1 MILVIKT
8 TVTVLDPRMGKHQ
21 CVTIRTKGIFFF
33 FLRKCLCFRRY
44 VCIKEIGK
52 KKKKKL
58 TVEPNPL
65 SGTGPMSNYLKI

>member
-21 CVTIRTKGIFFF
+21 CVTMRTKGFFF
-33 FLRKCLCFRRY
+33 FFEEMSVFQK
-44 VCIKEIGK
+44 VCVYQGNW
-52 KKKKKL
+52 KKKKL

>member
-44 VCIKEIGK
+44 VCIKEIGE
-52 KKKKKL
+52 KKKKL

>member
-21 CVTIRTKGIFFF
+21 CVTMRTKGFFF
-33 FLRKCLCFRRY
+33 FFEEMSVFQK
-44 VCIKEIGK
+44 VCVYQGNWK
-52 KKKKKL
+52 KKNKL

>member
-21 CVTIRTKGIFFF
+21 CVTMRTKGIFFF

-44 VCIKEIGK
+44 VCIKEIGEK
-52 KKKKKL
+52 KKKNL
-58 TVEPNPL
+58 L
-65 SGTGPMSNYLKI
+65 